1 MCIEI
6 GMQNAGLG
14 VILALAHFEPT
25 AALPGALFA
34 IWAILTGAG
43 MTRVLHKR
51 MESVTAV

>member
-43 MTRVLHKR
+43 MTRILHR
-51 MESVTAV
+51 REQSISAI